1 MNPITHVLSGWAVA
15 ELFAPNLTWREK
27 AIITSAAVMP
37 DIDGLGLIAEL
48 ATRDSSRPLLWWTE
62 YHHVLGHNLMFAVA
76 VALLAFVMASE
87 ASRKLVAALAFV
99 AVHLH
104 IAGDVVGSRGPDNY
118 QWPIPYL
125 YPFTGAV
132 QLTWSG
138 QWYLNAWPNVLITI
152 VLLVLTA
159 SMAWRRGYSVV
170 GIISARADEAF
181 VHVLRSRFGQP

>member
-1 MNPITHVLSGWAVA
+1 MNPITHILSGWALA
-15 ELFAPNLTWREK
+15 ELSVPKLTWREK
-27 AIITSAAVMP
+27 TLITSAAVLP

-76 VALLAFVMASE
+76 VAFLAFVMAAH
-87 ASRKLVAALAFV
+87 ASRKLVAVFALV

-104 IAGDVVGSRGPDNY
+104 IVGDLVGSRGPDNY

-125 YPFTGAV
+125 YPFTDAV

-138 QWYLNAWPNVLITI
+138 QWYLNAWPNILITI
-152 VLLVLTA
+152 VLLALTA
-159 SMAWRRGYSVV
+159 STAWRRGYSIV
-170 GIISARADEAF
+170 GIVSARANEAF
-181 VHVLRSRFGQP
+181 VQVLRSRFGQP